1 MHDPPPVN
9 ETARDNDETLRDN
22 EAWLRDLAAPAPQRA
37 AAIADLRRYLLR
49 VVLVY
54 LLHRRTELARLSFE
68 DVRQLAEDWAQL
80 ATLKVLDEMGGF
92 RGDSRF
98 TTWAYRIA
106 INVASA
112 DLRRRRWTERSLDEP
127 LPGGSGEDEDRLIAE
142 PRETGPGPEDLLNRS
157 AAWDV
162 IRLAVAEDL
171 TERQRQ
177 VLTRVVLDGQPPE
190 AVAAALGTNRNNV
203 YKLLHDARSGLRRA
217 IERRGWRPD
226 DVMASFAGS
235 E

>member
-1 MHDPPPVN
+1 MLEAAPVVP
-9 ETARDNDETLRDN
+9 ADRDN
-22 EAWLRDLAAPAPQRA
+22 ESWLRDLSSGASGRDQ
-37 AAIADLRRYLLR
+37 AIADLRRYLLR

-54 LLHRRTELARLSFE
+54 LLHRRAELARLSFE
-68 DVRQLAEDWAQL
+68 EARQLAEDWAQL
-80 ATLKVLDEMGGF
+80 ATLKVLDEMDGF

-127 LPGGSGEDEDRLIAE
+127 APRGDGNEDEGRIAE
-142 PRETGPGPEDLLNRS
+142 PREPGPGPEDLLDRA
-157 AAWDV
+157 AAWEV

-177 VLTRVVLDGQPPE
+177 VLTRVVLDGQTPE
-190 AVAAALGTNRNNV
+190 AVAESLGTNRNNV
-203 YKLLHDARSGLRRA
+203 YKLLHDARNGLRRA

-226 DVMASFAGS
+226 DIMASFAGS